1 MAQRSSSVQTTTVS
15 PDLEENVIEQT
26 DGIVRNFFYQRF
38 QMDMQSTESE
48 LCVSTPSVP
57 EFNHFQ
63 SNPLSPS
70 TQIGRRLAEI
80 GDQIND
86 QYAGEFRSM
95 IQQLH
100 ITPSTA
106 YSAFAGVARRLF
118 TQGINWGRIAA
129 LLMFGYR
136 IGMEVQRSF
145 GQFINKIIQNLVK
158 FIISEK
164 ITTWIASQ
172 GGWYSAL
179 TFKFDNNNVRAIA
192 VIAALASLTVFAVWM
207 SHR

>member
-1 MAQRSSSVQTTTVS
+1 MAQQSTVQTATVS
-15 PDLEENVIEQT
+15 PDLEENVNEQT
-26 DGIVRNFFYQRF
+26 EGIVQSFFYQRF

-48 LCVSTPSVP
+48 LCVSTPSIP
-57 EFNHFQ
+57 EFSHYQ
-63 SNPLSPS
+63 MNPLSPS

-86 QYAGEFRSM
+86 QYEGEFRSM
-95 IQQLH
+95 IQSLH

-136 IGMEVQRSF
+136 IGLEVQRSF

-158 FIISEK
+158 FIITERISS
-164 ITTWIASQ
+164 WIASQ

-179 TFKFDNNNVRAIA
+179 QFKFDNNNVRAIVA
-192 VIAALASLTVFAVWM
+192 ISALAAFTVFAVWM